1 MRSQTIR
8 LAIFISTLVI
18 AAIIIFQVIWLNK
31 VYHREQKQFNQGI
44 ARALRGFYDDI
55 RQPVDPKYN
64 LNQLVSSTEPTTFIA
79 RMTAPVVCIDSVL
92 FYMQNELEGED
103 IFTDCYAGLY
113 DASQKKYVLQGLLAA
128 PTEAVKPANRLPSF
142 RANYN
147 YLLLYFPH
155 LKQFILSRLNFW
167 LISSVL
173 LLIVLI
179 LFGASLY
186 YFYRQTFLNEMQ
198 KDFVNNFTHEFKT
211 PVAVI
216 KLAAEVLENPDIS
229 KKPEKLSKYAHIVK
243 YQGNYLQKQIEN
255 LLKQAYSESN
265 HIHLQKQRVSLQQ
278 LVKEAII
285 NLQPLIDEKNA
296 GISYEFNAGKDELW
310 ADHNYLVIVVTNLI
324 ENALKY
330 SEEPKIIIQTYNEN
344 GHVVL
349 SIKDNGQGIAKKHHQ
364 KIFKKFYRVPNG
376 DQMVARGFG
385 LGLPF
390 SKRIVQAHHGKVEVE
405 SIPKVGSNFIITL
418 PLS

>member
-18 AAIIIFQVIWLNK
+18 AAIIIFQLIWLNK
-31 VYHREQKQFNQGI
+31 VYHREQKEFDKGI
-44 ARALRGFYDDI
+44 ARALRDFYDDI
-55 RQPVDPKYN
+55 RQPVDPNYN
-64 LNQLVSSTEPTTFIA
+64 LNQLVSSVEQRTYVA
-79 RMTAPVVCIDSVL
+79 RITAPVLRKDSVL
-92 FYMQNELEGED
+92 FYMQNELENEN

-113 DASQKKYVLQGLLAA
+113 DASQKKYVIKGFLAA
-128 PTEAVKPANRLPSF
+128 PTGSNRQPDRLPAFS
-142 RANYN
+142 ASYN

-155 LKQFILSRLNFW
+155 LRQFILSRLNFW

-173 LLIVLI
+173 LLIVLT

-186 YFYRQTFLNEMQ
+186 YFYRQTFLNELQ

-211 PVAVI
+211 PVAI
-216 KLAAEVLENPDIS
+216 INLAAEVLEQPDIS
-229 KKPEKLSKYAHIVK
+229 KKTEKLFKYAHIVK
-243 YQGNYLQKQIEN
+243 YQGNYLQKQIEK

-265 HIHLQKQRVSLQQ
+265 HIHLQKEEVSMQQ
-278 LVKEAII
+278 LVKEAIT

-296 GISYEFNAGKDELW
+296 GISYEFNAVKDQLW
-310 ADHNYLVIVVTNLI
+310 ADHGYLVIVITNLI

-330 SEEPKIIIQTYNEN
+330 SKEPKIIIQTYNEDA
-344 GHVVL
+344 HVFL
-349 SIKDNGQGIAKKHHQ
+349 SVKDNGRGIAKKHQQ

-376 DQMVARGFG
+376 EQVMARGFG

-390 SKRIVQAHHGKVEVE
+390 SKRIVQAHRGKVKVE
-405 SIPKVGSNFIITL
+405 SIPKVGSNFIIKL